1 VKGRVFLYDDAT
13 KTLILKLW
21 SDELRQYTGMAVYNA
36 ANVQLE
42 SIHALQDLTDDFPL
56 AQGAGGFQEQEEA
69 EHEILTR
76 EFSCAEDGYSKIAMD
91 RLERFSKEQI
101 QKRKEILDEK
111 YGTSKQENGSTP

>member
-1 VKGRVFLYDDAT
+1 MKGRVFLYDDAT

-36 ANVQLE
+36 TNVQLE
-42 SIHALQDLTDDFPL
+42 SIHALQDLTDDFPQV
-56 AQGAGGFQEQEEA
+56 QGTGSFQEQEDA

-101 QKRKEILDEK
+101 QKRKEMLDEK
-111 YGTSKQENGSTP
+111 YGTSKQESGSTP